1 MLLVR
6 SGACLSVPLAFRGLI
21 DHGFV
26 AGSQMQGHFLLLFG
40 IAVAWGCAS
49 AGRFFQVSWIGER
62 ITADLRRS
70 EEHTS
75 ELQSLMR
82 ISYAVFCLKKKKTQ
96 INTTNLILRTIDTKD
111 TTHTS

>member
-49 AGRFFQVSWIGER
+49 AGRFYQVSWIGER
-62 ITADLRRS
+62 ITADLRSAIYRRMLAQSPQYFERS
-70 EEHTS
+70 EERRVGKECVSTCRYGWSPDH
-75 ELQSLMR
+75 
-82 ISYAVFCLKKKKTQ
+82 
-96 INTTNLILRTIDTKD
+96 
-111 TTHTS
+111 